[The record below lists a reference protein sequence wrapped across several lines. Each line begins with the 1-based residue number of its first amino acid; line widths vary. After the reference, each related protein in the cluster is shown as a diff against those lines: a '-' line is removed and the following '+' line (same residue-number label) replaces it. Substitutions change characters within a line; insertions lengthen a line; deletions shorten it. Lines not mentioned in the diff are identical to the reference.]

1 MRGHN
6 RLWTISVFVLGLLA
20 SPVES
25 EADYDYDSRRVYDV
39 CSPDQIETVD
49 GVKVE
54 WGHYRQWQTVNGTL
68 SGPGSF
74 VTAAWNTCIADPDYT
89 TVSWRGTGQV
99 TFWVRGARDG
109 DPRGRGLPGS
119 WSEWIKLAGSEQN
132 LPIPEAL
139 DGKQWIQ
146 LKAVLDPGAN
156 IKEFSIHKRM
166 VLPDHPRILLTSDG
180 IREVREKIATDSE
193 IARIYAH
200 YIHNFKTRAGAAHTR
215 AGKNCWT
222 VGHNMTSLGIAWN
235 LSGDAFF
242 LDAAKEQLARL
253 ESPWA
258 KGLGHFDRPQ
268 LLGGAATCL
277 DLVWNGLT
285 RPEQVRFAK
294 ALLVIA
300 DEQQKAWRF
309 SDVSN
314 QIYTNSGKNILTG
327 IALAGANVDRLQP
340 PLRACADSAHYPI

>member
-1 MRGHN
+1 MRAHSG
-6 RLWTISVFVLGLLA
+6 LQMISVFLLGLVTW
-20 SPVES
+20 PVKG
-25 EADYDYDSRRVYDV
+25 EAGYDYDSRRVYDI

-74 VTAAWNTCIADPDYT
+74 VAAPWNTCIAVPDYT
-89 TVSWRGTGQV
+89 TVSWRGTGRV
-99 TFWVRGARDG
+99 TFWLRSARDAE
-109 DPRGRGLPGS
+109 PRGRGQPGS
-119 WSEWIKLAGSEQN
+119 WSEWTKLAGSEPD
-132 LPIPEAL
+132 LPIPESM

-146 LKAVLDPGAN
+146 LKAVLDAGAS
-156 IKEFSIHKRM
+156 IKQFSIHKRM
-166 VLPDHPRILLTSDG
+166 ALPDHPRILLTSDR
-180 IREVREKIATDSE
+180 IREVRERIATNSE

-200 YIHNFKTRAGAAHTR
+200 YLHHFKRRARSNYTR

-258 KGLGHFDRPQ
+258 AGTSRPNTIPKVS
-268 LLGGAATCL
+268 LFTSPAPDC
-277 DLVWNGLT
+277 W
-285 RPEQVRFAK
+285 RSVRRWKRRRSWFEAS
-294 ALLVIA
+294 LM
-300 DEQQKAWRF
+300 
-309 SDVSN
+309 
-314 QIYTNSGKNILTG
+314 
-327 IALAGANVDRLQP
+327 QP
-340 PLRACADSAHYPI
+340 G

>member
-1 MRGHN
+1 MRVHSGL
-6 RLWTISVFVLGLLA
+6 RMILGSVLGLLTW
-20 SPVES
+20 PVDG
-25 EADYDYDSRRVYDV
+25 EAGYDYDSRRVYDI
-39 CSPDQIETVD
+39 CSPDQIETVE

-54 WGHYRQWQTVNGTL
+54 WGHYRQWRTVNGTL

-74 VTAAWNTCIADPDYT
+74 VAAPWNTCIAAPDYS
-89 TVSWRGTGQV
+89 TVSWRGTGRV
-99 TFWVRGARDG
+99 TFWLRGAQDG
-109 DPRGRGLPGS
+109 EPLWRGRPGS
-119 WSEWIKLAGSEQN
+119 WSEWIKLVGSEPN
-132 LPIPEAL
+132 LPVPDGL

-146 LKAVLDPGAN
+146 LKAVLDADASIN
-156 IKEFSIHKRM
+156 EFSIHKRM
-166 VLPDHPRILLTSDG
+166 AIPDHPRILLTSDG